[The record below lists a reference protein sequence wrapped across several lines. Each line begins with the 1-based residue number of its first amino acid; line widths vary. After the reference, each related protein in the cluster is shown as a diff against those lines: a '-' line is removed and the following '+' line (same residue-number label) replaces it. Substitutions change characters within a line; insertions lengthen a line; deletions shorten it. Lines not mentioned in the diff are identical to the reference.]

1 MTSTRRLVVSYVV
14 ALTVIAGWSTLSFGE
29 LRTFLNRQQDV
40 AEAPIA
46 ALAANAMKGDEE
58 RCLHARRHP
67 NSQPT
72 AEDCAMRWFRRNPE
86 PASDQAPADGADAT
100 VLDEGVVNAARASLK
115 DKFSMMVEFYLE
127 DAADH
132 IAQIQAGLADDDP
145 QKVVVP
151 AHTLKSSSRQIGATQ
166 VGEIAAWLEE
176 AARTAEGSQSD
187 VAPLSARAAELN
199 QAFTVLRPRLERLIG
214 RTAA

>member
-1 MTSTRRLVVSYVV
+1 MTSTRRLVVSSVV
-14 ALTVIAGWSTLSFGE
+14 ALTIIAGWSTLSFVE

-40 AEAPIA
+40 AETPIV
-46 ALAANAMKGDEE
+46 ALAANV
-58 RCLHARRHP
+58 RHARRHP

-145 QKVVVP
+145 RKVVAP

-176 AARTAEGSQSD
+176 AVRTAEGSRSD
-187 VAPLSARAAELN
+187 VAPLSARAAELS
-199 QAFTVLRPRLERLIG
+199 QAFTVLRPRLERLTG

>member
-1 MTSTRRLVVSYVV
+1 
-14 ALTVIAGWSTLSFGE
+14 
-29 LRTFLNRQQDV
+29 
-40 AEAPIA
+40 
-46 ALAANAMKGDEE
+46 
-58 RCLHARRHP
+58 
-67 NSQPT
+67 
-72 AEDCAMRWFRRNPE
+72 MRWFRRNPE
-86 PASDQAPADGADAT
+86 PASDQAAADGADAT

-145 QKVVVP
+145 QKVVAP

-176 AARTAEGSQSD
+176 AVRTAEGSRSD
-187 VAPLSARAAELN
+187 VAPLSARAAELS

>member
-1 MTSTRRLVVSYVV
+1 
-14 ALTVIAGWSTLSFGE
+14 
-29 LRTFLNRQQDV
+29 
-40 AEAPIA
+40 
-46 ALAANAMKGDEE
+46 
-58 RCLHARRHP
+58 
-67 NSQPT
+67 
-72 AEDCAMRWFRRNPE
+72 MRWFRRNPE

-100 VLDEGVVNAARASLK
+100 ALDEGVVNAARASLK

-145 QKVVVP
+145 QEVVAP

-176 AARTAEGSQSD
+176 AARTAEGSHSD
-187 VAPLSARAAELN
+187 VAPLSARAAELS